1 MFDLFGLSWKVI
13 FYVTWDKCIW
23 IFFSFFLLLLYKN
36 CLNVIFRMSP
46 IKNNKNEMSKYLAHP
61 FLLVNGS
68 EMLL

>member
-1 MFDLFGLSWKVI
+1 MYLN
-13 FYVTWDKCIW
+13 
-23 IFFSFFLLLLYKN
+23 FFSIFLLLLYKN